1 MPMQEVTIIM
11 ATLMGISL
19 AAASGF
25 RVFLPP
31 FLLSLAARFNV
42 VWFLDIDLIGT
53 QFEFFTSTL
62 SIVVLGIAT
71 VAEFAAFYAPW
82 IDNALDT
89 IATPASIMAG
99 VAMTAIVLEGNDP
112 IIQWA
117 IAIVAGGGVAATI
130 QSATVATRGLSSTF
144 TFGLGNSAVATG
156 ENVASVA
163 LTLIAILIPFL
174 SALFVLVIA
183 STNEAKEEGTSGS
196 VKWLKGPLSSHVGPE
211 DLGDADA
218 TVLHLVLFHY
228 GY

>member
-1 MPMQEVTIIM
+1 MQEVTIIM

-31 FLLSLAARFNV
+31 FLLSLAARFSV

-174 SALFVLVIA
+174 SALFVLVIVA
-183 STNEAKEEGTSGS
+183 LLLRMKRKKKEP
-196 VKWLKGPLSSHVGPE
+196 V
-211 DLGDADA
+211 AQ
-218 TVLHLVLFHY
+218 
-228 GY
+228 

>member
-1 MPMQEVTIIM
+1 MQEVTIIM

-42 VWFLDIDLIGT
+42 VWFLDIDLLGT

-112 IIQWA
+112 IIQWTV
-117 IAIVAGGGVAATI
+117 AIVAGGGVAATI

-174 SALFVLVIA
+174 SALFVLLIV
-183 STNEAKEEGTSGS
+183 TLLLRMKRKKKE
-196 VKWLKGPLSSHVGPE
+196 P
-211 DLGDADA
+211 AA
-218 TVLHLVLFHY
+218 Q
-228 GY
+228 

>member
-1 MPMQEVTIIM
+1 MQEVTIIM

-42 VWFLDIDLIGT
+42 VWFLDIDLLGT

-89 IATPASIMAG
+89 IATPASIVAG
-99 VAMTAIVLEGNDP
+99 IAMTAIVLEGNDP

-174 SALFVLVIA
+174 SALFVLLIVA
-183 STNEAKEEGTSGS
+183 LLLRMKRKKKEP
-196 VKWLKGPLSSHVGPE
+196 V
-211 DLGDADA
+211 AQ
-218 TVLHLVLFHY
+218 
-228 GY
+228 

>member
-1 MPMQEVTIIM
+1 MQEVTIIM

-31 FLLSLAARFNV
+31 FLLSLAARLNV

-174 SALFVLVIA
+174 SALFVLLIVA
-183 STNEAKEEGTSGS
+183 LLLRMKRKKKEP
-196 VKWLKGPLSSHVGPE
+196 V
-211 DLGDADA
+211 AQ
-218 TVLHLVLFHY
+218 
-228 GY
+228 

>member
-1 MPMQEVTIIM
+1 MQEVTIIM

-82 IDNALDT
+82 VDSALDT
-89 IATPASIMAG
+89 IATPASIVAG

-112 IIQWA
+112 IIQWT

-130 QSATVATRGLSSTF
+130 QSATVAIRGLSSTF

-174 SALFVLVIA
+174 SALFVLLIVA
-183 STNEAKEEGTSGS
+183 LLLRMKRKKKEP
-196 VKWLKGPLSSHVGPE
+196 VVH
-211 DLGDADA
+211 
-218 TVLHLVLFHY
+218 
-228 GY
+228 

>member
-1 MPMQEVTIIM
+1 MQEVTIIM

-42 VWFLDIDLIGT
+42 VWFLDIDLLGT

-82 IDNALDT
+82 VDSVLDT
-89 IATPASIMAG
+89 IATPASIVAG

-112 IIQWA
+112 IIQWT

-130 QSATVATRGLSSTF
+130 QSATVAIRGLSSTF
-144 TFGLGNSAVATG
+144 TFGLGNPAVATS

-174 SALFVLVIA
+174 SAFFVLLIVA
-183 STNEAKEEGTSGS
+183 LLLRMKRKKKEP
-196 VKWLKGPLSSHVGPE
+196 VVH
-211 DLGDADA
+211 
-218 TVLHLVLFHY
+218 
-228 GY
+228 

>member
-42 VWFLDIDLIGT
+42 VWFLDIDLLGT

-174 SALFVLVIA
+174 SALFVLLVVA
-183 STNEAKEEGTSGS
+183 LLLRMKRKKKEP
-196 VKWLKGPLSSHVGPE
+196 V
-211 DLGDADA
+211 AQ
-218 TVLHLVLFHY
+218 
-228 GY
+228 

>member
-1 MPMQEVTIIM
+1 MQEVTIIM

-82 IDNALDT
+82 VDSVLDT
-89 IATPASIMAG
+89 IATPASIVAG

-112 IIQWA
+112 IIQWT

-130 QSATVATRGLSSTF
+130 QSATVAIRGLSSTF
-144 TFGLGNSAVATG
+144 TFGLGNPAVATS
-156 ENVASVA
+156 ENVASVV

-174 SALFVLVIA
+174 SALFVLLIVA
-183 STNEAKEEGTSGS
+183 LLLRMKRKKTEP
-196 VKWLKGPLSSHVGPE
+196 VVH
-211 DLGDADA
+211 
-218 TVLHLVLFHY
+218 
-228 GY
+228 

>member
-1 MPMQEVTIIM
+1 MQEVTIIM

-82 IDNALDT
+82 VDSVLDT
-89 IATPASIMAG
+89 IATPASIVAG

-112 IIQWA
+112 IIQWT

-130 QSATVATRGLSSTF
+130 QSATVAIRGLSSTF

-174 SALFVLVIA
+174 SALFVLLIVA
-183 STNEAKEEGTSGS
+183 LLLRMKRKKKEP
-196 VKWLKGPLSSHVGPE
+196 VDH
-211 DLGDADA
+211 
-218 TVLHLVLFHY
+218 
-228 GY
+228 

>member
-1 MPMQEVTIIM
+1 MQEVTIIM

-112 IIQWA
+112 IIQWTV
-117 IAIVAGGGVAATI
+117 AIVAGGGVAATI

-174 SALFVLVIA
+174 SALFVLLIVA
-183 STNEAKEEGTSGS
+183 LLLRMKRKKQDPVAQ
-196 VKWLKGPLSSHVGPE
+196 
-211 DLGDADA
+211 
-218 TVLHLVLFHY
+218 
-228 GY
+228 

>member
-1 MPMQEVTIIM
+1 MQEVTVIM

-31 FLLSLAARFNV
+31 FLLSLVARFNV

-82 IDNALDT
+82 VDSALDT
-89 IATPASIMAG
+89 IATPASILAG
-99 VAMTAIVLEGNDP
+99 IAMTALVLEGSDP
-112 IIQWA
+112 IIQWT

-130 QSATVATRGLSSTF
+130 QSTTVAIRGLSSTF

-156 ENVASVA
+156 ENVASVV

-174 SALFVLVIA
+174 SALFVLLIVA
-183 STNEAKEEGTSGS
+183 LLLRMKRKKE
-196 VKWLKGPLSSHVGPE
+196 P
-211 DLGDADA
+211 AA
-218 TVLHLVLFHY
+218 Q
-228 GY
+228 

>member
-1 MPMQEVTIIM
+1 MQEVTIIM

-117 IAIVAGGGVAATI
+117 IAIIAGGGVAATI

-174 SALFVLVIA
+174 SAF
-183 STNEAKEEGTSGS
+183 
-196 VKWLKGPLSSHVGPE
+196 
-211 DLGDADA
+211 
-218 TVLHLVLFHY
+218 LVLLIVALLLRMKRKKKEPVAQ
-228 GY
+228 

>member
-82 IDNALDT
+82 VDSVLDT
-89 IATPASIMAG
+89 IATPASIVAG
-99 VAMTAIVLEGNDP
+99 IAMTAIVLEGNDP

-174 SALFVLVIA
+174 SALFVLLIVA
-183 STNEAKEEGTSGS
+183 LLLRMKRKKKEP
-196 VKWLKGPLSSHVGPE
+196 VVH
-211 DLGDADA
+211 
-218 TVLHLVLFHY
+218 
-228 GY
+228 

>member
-1 MPMQEVTIIM
+1 MQEVTVIM

-89 IATPASIMAG
+89 IATPASILAG

-112 IIQWA
+112 IIQWTV
-117 IAIVAGGGVAATI
+117 AIVAGGGVAATI

-174 SALFVLVIA
+174 SALFVLLIVA
-183 STNEAKEEGTSGS
+183 LLLRMKRKKKEP
-196 VKWLKGPLSSHVGPE
+196 V
-211 DLGDADA
+211 AQ
-218 TVLHLVLFHY
+218 
-228 GY
+228 

>member
-112 IIQWA
+112 IIQWT

-130 QSATVATRGLSSTF
+130 QSATVAIRGLSSTF

-174 SALFVLVIA
+174 SALFVLLIVA
-183 STNEAKEEGTSGS
+183 LLLRMKRKKKEP
-196 VKWLKGPLSSHVGPE
+196 V
-211 DLGDADA
+211 AQ
-218 TVLHLVLFHY
+218 
-228 GY
+228 

>member
-1 MPMQEVTIIM
+1 MQEVTIIM

-82 IDNALDT
+82 VDSVLDT
-89 IATPASIMAG
+89 IATPASIVAG

-112 IIQWA
+112 IIQWT

-130 QSATVATRGLSSTF
+130 QSATVAIRGLSSTF
-144 TFGLGNSAVATG
+144 TFGLGNPAVATS

-174 SALFVLVIA
+174 SALFVLLIVA
-183 STNEAKEEGTSGS
+183 LLLRMKRKKKEP
-196 VKWLKGPLSSHVGPE
+196 VDH
-211 DLGDADA
+211 
-218 TVLHLVLFHY
+218 
-228 GY
+228 

>member
-1 MPMQEVTIIM
+1 MQEVTIIM

-112 IIQWA
+112 IIQWT

-174 SALFVLVIA
+174 SALFVLLIV
-183 STNEAKEEGTSGS
+183 TLLLRMKRKKKE
-196 VKWLKGPLSSHVGPE
+196 P
-211 DLGDADA
+211 AA
-218 TVLHLVLFHY
+218 Q
-228 GY
+228 

>member
-174 SALFVLVIA
+174 SALFVLLIVA
-183 STNEAKEEGTSGS
+183 LLLRKKRKKKEP
-196 VKWLKGPLSSHVGPE
+196 V
-211 DLGDADA
+211 AQ
-218 TVLHLVLFHY
+218 
-228 GY
+228 

>member
-1 MPMQEVTIIM
+1 MQEVTIIM

-82 IDNALDT
+82 VDSVLDT
-89 IATPASIMAG
+89 IATPASIVAG

-112 IIQWA
+112 IIQWT

-130 QSATVATRGLSSTF
+130 QSATVAIRGLSSTF

-174 SALFVLVIA
+174 SAFFVLLIVA
-183 STNEAKEEGTSGS
+183 LLLRMKRKKKEP
-196 VKWLKGPLSSHVGPE
+196 VVH
-211 DLGDADA
+211 
-218 TVLHLVLFHY
+218 
-228 GY
+228 

>member
-1 MPMQEVTIIM
+1 MQEVTIIM

-82 IDNALDT
+82 VDSVLDT
-89 IATPASIMAG
+89 IATPASIVAG
-99 VAMTAIVLEGNDP
+99 IAMTAIVLEGNDP
-112 IIQWA
+112 IIQWT

-130 QSATVATRGLSSTF
+130 QSATVAIRGLSSTF
-144 TFGLGNSAVATG
+144 TFGLGNPAVATS

-174 SALFVLVIA
+174 SAFFVLLIVA
-183 STNEAKEEGTSGS
+183 LLLRMKRKKKEP
-196 VKWLKGPLSSHVGPE
+196 VVH
-211 DLGDADA
+211 
-218 TVLHLVLFHY
+218 
-228 GY
+228 

>member
-1 MPMQEVTIIM
+1 MQEVTIIM
-11 ATLMGISL
+11 ATLLGISL

-31 FLLSLAARFNV
+31 FLLSLAARCNV

-174 SALFVLVIA
+174 SALFVLLIV
-183 STNEAKEEGTSGS
+183 TLLLRMKRKKKE
-196 VKWLKGPLSSHVGPE
+196 P
-211 DLGDADA
+211 AA
-218 TVLHLVLFHY
+218 Q
-228 GY
+228 

>member
-1 MPMQEVTIIM
+1 MQEVTIIM

-42 VWFLDIDLIGT
+42 VWFLDIDLLGA

-82 IDNALDT
+82 IDNALYT
-89 IATPASIMAG
+89 IATPASILAG

-144 TFGLGNSAVATG
+144 TFGLGNPAVATS

-174 SALFVLVIA
+174 SAFFVLLIVA
-183 STNEAKEEGTSGS
+183 LLLRMKRKKKEP
-196 VKWLKGPLSSHVGPE
+196 VVH
-211 DLGDADA
+211 
-218 TVLHLVLFHY
+218 
-228 GY
+228 

>member
-1 MPMQEVTIIM
+1 MQEVTIIM

-42 VWFLDIDLIGT
+42 VWFLDIDLLGT

-174 SALFVLVIA
+174 SALFVLLIV
-183 STNEAKEEGTSGS
+183 TLLLRMKRKKKE
-196 VKWLKGPLSSHVGPE
+196 P
-211 DLGDADA
+211 AA
-218 TVLHLVLFHY
+218 Q
-228 GY
+228 

>member
-1 MPMQEVTIIM
+1 MQEVTIIM

-82 IDNALDT
+82 VDNALDT

-174 SALFVLVIA
+174 SALFVLVIVA
-183 STNEAKEEGTSGS
+183 LLLRMKRKKKEP
-196 VKWLKGPLSSHVGPE
+196 V
-211 DLGDADA
+211 AQ
-218 TVLHLVLFHY
+218 
-228 GY
+228 

>member
-1 MPMQEVTIIM
+1 MQEVTIIM

-42 VWFLDIDLIGT
+42 VWFLDIDLLGT

-89 IATPASIMAG
+89 IATPASIVAG

-112 IIQWA
+112 IIQWT

-174 SALFVLVIA
+174 SALFVLLVVA
-183 STNEAKEEGTSGS
+183 LLLRMKRKKKEP
-196 VKWLKGPLSSHVGPE
+196 V
-211 DLGDADA
+211 AQ
-218 TVLHLVLFHY
+218 
-228 GY
+228 